1 MVEYRFMD
9 FLSIQNGPTARGT
22 PTQAPELQRI
32 RIDKAG
38 RLVVPAS
45 IRKAL
50 GIENEQTLTARLV
63 DGGVH
68 LQTLD
73 AGLERVWAIAKRRG
87 KTTPG
92 VVDDFIAERRAE
104 AADD

>member
-1 MVEYRFMD
+1 MD
-9 FLSIQNGPTARGT
+9 SLSIQNEPSARRT
-22 PTQAPELQRI
+22 PTQASERKRI

-45 IRKAL
+45 IRRAL

-87 KTTPG
+87 KTTPS
-92 VVDDFIAERRAE
+92 VVEDFIAERRVE
-104 AADD
+104 AAED

>member
-1 MVEYRFMD
+1 MD
-9 FLSIQNGPTARGT
+9 YASSQSWPSVGET
-22 PTQAPELQRI
+22 PAQAPTTQRI

-45 IRKAL
+45 IRRAL
-50 GIENEQTLTARLV
+50 GIENEQMLTVRLV

-68 LQTLD
+68 LQTLS

-87 KTTPG
+87 KTAPS

-104 AADD
+104 AAGE

>member
-1 MVEYRFMD
+1 MDYLRFQ
-9 FLSIQNGPTARGT
+9 SEPSARAT
-22 PTQAPELQRI
+22 PTQASELQRI

-45 IRKAL
+45 IRRAL

-87 KTTPG
+87 KTIPG

>member
-1 MVEYRFMD
+1 MDYLRF
-9 FLSIQNGPTARGT
+9 QNEPSARGT
-22 PTQAPELQRI
+22 PTQASELQRI

-38 RLVVPAS
+38 RLVVPVG

-87 KTTPG
+87 KTTLG

>member
-1 MVEYRFMD
+1 MD
-9 FLSIQNGPTARGT
+9 SLSSQDGPSARGT
-22 PTQAPELQRI
+22 PTGAPATQGI

-45 IRKAL
+45 IRRAL
-50 GIENEQTLTARLV
+50 GIENEQMLTARLV
-63 DGGVH
+63 DGVVH

-87 KTTPG
+87 KATPG
-92 VVDDFIAERRAE
+92 VVDDFIAERRTE
-104 AADD
+104 AAHD

>member
-1 MVEYRFMD
+1 MD
-9 FLSIQNGPTARGT
+9 SLSIQNGPSARGT

-32 RIDKAG
+32 RIDRAG

-87 KTTPG
+87 KTIPD

>member
-1 MVEYRFMD
+1 MD
-9 FLSIQNGPTARGT
+9 SLSSQNGPSAPRT
-22 PTQAPELQRI
+22 PTRTPATQGI
-32 RIDKAG
+32 RIDKVG

-45 IRKAL
+45 IRRAL

-87 KTTPG
+87 KTKRS
-92 VVDDFIAERRAE
+92 VVDDFIAERRVE
-104 AADD
+104 AARD